1 LRIDIVPSVSQVRRI
16 DRVKRQK
23 LIALFGGLPAAW
35 SAVARAYIRQTGLL
49 QSGRRM
55 SADQPV
61 APWVRRV
68 RLTCGI
74 LLLTYLLTHFC
85 NHALGLVSLDAM
97 EEGRI
102 WFLELWRNPVA
113 ETALLGALLAHWWLG
128 LWLIYQRRTLRMPV
142 WEAAQIVFGLTV
154 PPLLAYHLVGTRVAN
169 AMYGSE
175 DLYARVILN
184 LWVQNPS
191 AGFLHAALLT
201 IAWSHGCM
209 GLHYWLRFRP
219 WYGQVFPVLLAS
231 MVLMPVL
238 ALLGITE
245 AARELS
251 ALARQPDFV
260 PRLMVQVHAP
270 SAAEVAT
277 LVQLR
282 DGLVTLTWVLLGV
295 TFVARFVREQLS
307 WRGLTIRIHY
317 PDGRQVAVPSG
328 WTVLEASRSAR
339 IPHISVCG
347 GRGRCST
354 CRIRVAGDP
363 AHQPPSAPQEFAVLQ
378 RIGAGPNIRLAC
390 QLRPSRNVAVTPL
403 LQAVVRVDTE
413 RSPAEDLGGG

>member
-1 LRIDIVPSVSQVRRI
+1 
-16 DRVKRQK
+16 
-23 LIALFGGLPAAW
+23 
-35 SAVARAYIRQTGLL
+35 
-49 QSGRRM
+49 M

-61 APWVRRV
+61 APLVRPV

-251 ALARQPDFV
+251 ALVF
-260 PRLMVQVHAP
+260 RL
-270 SAAEVAT
+270 
-277 LVQLR
+277 
-282 DGLVTLTWVLLGV
+282 
-295 TFVARFVREQLS
+295 
-307 WRGLTIRIHY
+307 
-317 PDGRQVAVPSG
+317 
-328 WTVLEASRSAR
+328 
-339 IPHISVCG
+339 
-347 GRGRCST
+347 
-354 CRIRVAGDP
+354 
-363 AHQPPSAPQEFAVLQ
+363 
-378 RIGAGPNIRLAC
+378 
-390 QLRPSRNVAVTPL
+390 
-403 LQAVVRVDTE
+403 
-413 RSPAEDLGGG
+413 